1 LLNALTFKR
10 TGRCL
15 LLDQPKFL
23 LSLFVWSAGF
33 WWYFEYLN
41 RFVQNWRYIGIGP
54 MTGLFYGVHST
65 LAFSTVLPAVLSTCE
80 LLSSLSIFRDH
91 SYHRPLSLSQLNGLR
106 GTLTILGAL
115 SLMGPALWPN
125 YFFSLLWVGPLLV
138 MLAFQLRWGGSTVFS
153 ALRRGEWQVI
163 TIPACAALLCGFC
176 WELWNFY
183 SAAKWVYSIPFV
195 DRFHLFEM
203 PLLGYGGYLPFGL
216 ECIVAIDFL
225 TRGRH
230 RFAFMG

>member
-1 LLNALTFKR
+1 MTYQR

-15 LLDQPKFL
+15 LLAQPRFF
-23 LSLFVWSAGF
+23 LSLFLWSAIF

-41 RFVQNWRYIGIGP
+41 RFVQNWRYIGLEP
-54 MTGLFYGVHST
+54 MTGLFYSVHSS

-80 LLSSLSIFRDH
+80 LLSSFSIFTKH
-91 SYHRPLSLSQLNGLR
+91 SYRQPLTLSQSNGLIR
-106 GTLTILGAL
+106 SLTIFGILCLIGL
-115 SLMGPALWPN
+115 ALWPN
-125 YFFSLLWVGPLLV
+125 YFFSLLWIGPLLV
-138 MLAFQLRWGGSTVFS
+138 MLALQLCWDESTIVS
-153 ALRRGEWQVI
+153 ALRNGRWQAI

-176 WELWNFY
+176 WEMWNFY

-203 PLLGYGGYLPFGL
+203 PILGYSGYLPFGL
-216 ECIVAIDFL
+216 ECVVAADFVAK
-225 TRGRH
+225 GRQ